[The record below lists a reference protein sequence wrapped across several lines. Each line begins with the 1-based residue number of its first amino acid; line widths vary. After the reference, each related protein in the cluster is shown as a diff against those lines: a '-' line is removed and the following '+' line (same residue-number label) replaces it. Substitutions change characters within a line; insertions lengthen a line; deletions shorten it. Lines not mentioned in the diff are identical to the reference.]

1 MWKSGSMKTRLLTA
15 FLVLGI
21 FLTLTISLIGYRIF
35 ERTMV
40 SEIGNNRADV
50 LHQVG
55 DRVRQVKY
63 NAYTL
68 SNLYYYDHTL
78 QEYLLRLRESETET
92 EPGEMSAAAD
102 GMQTVPGEVRSEPG
116 EMKARAGEVRQER
129 ERREQDL
136 KRYLDR
142 LTAQFKSS
150 FHEYSMRF
158 DMVLALEGGGGYSS
172 GYSSGT
178 IPPGYDYMSPKTKIW
193 YKDMLDAGGEAID
206 IANYKD
212 KSTGRN
218 YFSTARVMTDGD
230 GQVLAYLM
238 ISVEETQIREMY
250 ESVIRDMQNTIYIVD
265 GEGTIISSSSPKLN
279 GFNFFNMKNLDRL
292 FGSSAYTFTK
302 MRGSDILF
310 TRYQEPGSGFTVLEE
325 IPLEVLMEP
334 IRNLRYMIIW
344 VAFLGIGAAAW
355 YAWHFARKTAEPI
368 SQLCSFMLQVEEEN
382 LDRPCQ
388 VEGYRE
394 INILSSRLN
403 LMLGRM
409 RELMQGI
416 KQKEQQK
423 RKMELSFLQAQINPH
438 FMYNTLFSIKCMVD
452 MEKNEEASRMLVSF
466 IQLLRSTLSNPNEF
480 VSIRDEFRVLQQY
493 VDIQKFRY
501 DDGFQVV
508 FECDEAVEEN
518 KIPKLLIQPLLE
530 NAIFHGVEFKKG
542 EGLIVITARK
552 KGGDVV
558 VTVEDNGIGIAPEVI
573 EKIERGEQISGKT
586 HVGIVNV
593 KERIQLNFGES
604 YGMEIESRLW
614 EGTKI
619 VLTLPAID

>member
-1 MWKSGSMKTRLLTA
+1 MPGADEKAEEKKKNVSGKGIRRIILPTTSMTTNLVTA
-15 FLVLGI
+15 FLVLGV
-21 FLTLTISLIGYRIF
+21 FLTLTISLIGYHIF
-35 ERTMV
+35 ERTMI
-40 SEIGNNRADV
+40 SEIGNNRVDV

-78 QEYLLRLRESETET
+78 QEYLMEIQVSDSSSDREK
-92 EPGEMSAAAD
+92 
-102 GMQTVPGEVRSEPG
+102 R
-116 EMKARAGEVRQER
+116 KR
-129 ERREQDL
+129 DL
-136 KRYLDR
+136 NRYLDR
-142 LTAQFKSS
+142 LTAQFRSS

-158 DMVLALEGGGGYSS
+158 NMVLALEDEGGYSS
-172 GYSSGT
+172 ESV
-178 IPPGYDYMSPKTKIW
+178 PEGYDYMSPKTKIW
-193 YKDMLDAGGEAID
+193 YKDMLDAHGEVVD

-212 KSTGRN
+212 KASGQS
-218 YFSTARVMTDGD
+218 YFTTARVMTDQEGKP
-230 GQVLAYLM
+230 LAYLM
-238 ISVEETQIREMY
+238 IGVEEAQLREMY
-250 ESVIRDMQNTIYIVD
+250 ESVIRDRQNIIYIVD
-265 GEGTIISSSSPKLN
+265 GEGTIISCSNQKLN
-279 GFNFFNMKNLDRL
+279 GFNFFNMKNLDKL
-292 FGSSAYTFTK
+292 FGSSAYTFTR
-302 MRGSDILF
+302 MRGNEILF
-310 TRYQEPGSGFTVLEE
+310 TRYRELGSGFTVMEE
-325 IPLEVLMEP
+325 IPLKILMEP
-334 IRNLRYMIIW
+334 IRNVRYMIIL
-344 VAFLGIGAAAW
+344 VAFLGIGAAAL

-368 SQLCSFMLQVEEEN
+368 SQLCNFMLQVEEEN

-388 VEGYRE
+388 VEGYEE
-394 INILSSRLN
+394 INILRSRLN

-480 VSIRDEFRVLQQY
+480 VTIREEFRVLQQY

-508 FECDEAVEEN
+508 FECDEAVEDK

-542 EGLIVITARK
+542 EGLIVITARRK
-552 KGGDVV
+552 AEDVV
-558 VTVEDNGIGIAPEVI
+558 VTVEDNGVGIAPDVI
-573 EKIERGEQISGKT
+573 EKIKRGEQISEKT

-593 KERIQLNFGES
+593 KERIQLNFGGS
-604 YGMEIESRLW
+604 YGMEIESRQW

-619 VLTLPAID
+619 ILNFPAID